1 MSQAYLLVSHGS
13 RDPRPQVAM
22 EELAKNLSDKLE
34 NNSNYDAGNVLSP
47 TKYDYQIGT
56 GYLEL
61 HPQPLHQQIIDFS
74 RKAPAQGCRR
84 LKILPLFLLPGIH
97 VTEDIP
103 QEVELAKKTLSKNIS
118 IELQPYLGSHLGLQR
133 LLANK
138 ITDISFDGR
147 IIVAHGSRRVEANAS
162 IESMAISLNAVAA
175 YWAVSPSLKDIV
187 AQLVADGKRKIA
199 IIPYFLFAGGITDAI
214 AQSIQDLKLQLPGVS
229 FQLYEPLG
237 GNGELTDLIWD
248 LMQNEPGYTKSCR

>member
-1 MSQAYLLVSHGS
+1 MSAAYLLVSHGS
-13 RDPRPQVAM
+13 RDPRPQIAM
-22 EELAKNLSDKLE
+22 EELAKHLSNKIE
-34 NNSNYDAGNVLSP
+34 NNSNYDAGSVLSP
-47 TKYDYQIGT
+47 TKCDYQIGT
-56 GYLEL
+56 AYLEL
-61 HPQPLHQQIIDFS
+61 QPQPLHEQIVDFS
-74 RKAPAQGCRR
+74 RKAIANGCRR

-103 QEVELAKKTLSKNIS
+103 EEVELAKKLAKKTLAEDIS
-118 IELQPYLGSHLGLQR
+118 IELQPHLGSCFGLQR

-138 ITDISFDGR
+138 VKDISFDSR

-162 IESMAISLNAVAA
+162 IEAMAISLNAVAA
-175 YWAVSPSLKDIV
+175 YWAVAPSLKDIV
-187 AQLVADGKRKIA
+187 AQLAADGKKKIA

-214 AQSIQDLKLQLPGVS
+214 AESIQDLKLQFPGVS

-248 LMQNEPGYTKSCR
+248 LMQR